1 MSAQTSIHVALFSPE
16 RDLEFLTLMCI
27 VHDTSA
33 LLVLHTFLI
42 KSCNKGAGFMAKQLR
57 FNTRAQYSIKRG
69 VDTLA
74 NAIKVTIG
82 PRGRNVVLDQHL
94 EAPQVL
100 NDGVAIAR
108 GLDLENPFTNM
119 GLQLIKEAAIK
130 TNDMVGDGT
139 TTATLLVQAILN
151 EGLKNITAGANP
163 MMLRTGLELGLDAL
177 LEEIKAI
184 SKPIETH
191 AEIAQVATIAAGDPE
206 IGEMLADVFDHVGKE
221 GIITVEEGRGIA
233 SEIEYIKGM
242 QFDRGYIS
250 PSMVT
255 DQERM
260 EAVLS
265 NCSILITDKKITGF
279 SELLPLLEH
288 LMENG
293 QKQLLVIAEDVEGEA
308 LTSLAMNKRRGVF
321 HTLAIRA
328 PSFGDRRETVLQD
341 IAIMTGG
348 RFVSEKAGRRLDNV
362 TIEDLGYAR
371 SVITK
376 QNTTVILDGNG
387 TQEAIQGRMN
397 ELRAQLADTA
407 NANYDR
413 EKLQQRLASLSG
425 GVGVI
430 KVGAATEVELKER
443 KLRVEDALAST
454 RAALEEGVVPGG
466 GVALVIAQAV
476 LDSVKTKLPEE
487 LIGVNILRRAL
498 EEPLRQIAE
507 NGGYDGSVVVATVR
521 EKPFGYGF
529 DVITGQYVDM
539 FKAGI
544 IDPVKVT
551 RTALQ
556 NAVSIA
562 GMLLTTDTII
572 TDAPVHIP
580 DFKDIE
586 FGL

>member
-1 MSAQTSIHVALFSPE
+1 
-16 RDLEFLTLMCI
+16 
-27 VHDTSA
+27 
-33 LLVLHTFLI
+33 
-42 KSCNKGAGFMAKQLR
+42 MAKQLR

-82 PRGRNVVLDQHL
+82 PRGRNVVLDQRF

-100 NDGVAIAR
+100 NDGVTIAR
-108 GLDLENPFTNM
+108 GIDLENPFTNM

-139 TTATLLVQAILN
+139 TTATLLVQAILT
-151 EGLKNITAGANP
+151 EGLKNIAAGANP
-163 MMLRTGLELGLDAL
+163 MQLRTGLELGLRAL
-177 LEEIKAI
+177 VAEIKAI

-191 AEIAQVATIAAGDPE
+191 EEIAQVATIASDDPE
-206 IGEMLADVFDHVGKE
+206 IGEMIADVLDHVGKD
-221 GIITVEEGRGIA
+221 GIITVEEGRGVA

-260 EAVLS
+260 EAILS
-265 NCSILITDKKITGF
+265 NCHILITDKKITGF
-279 SELLPLLEH
+279 QELLPVLELLVA
-288 LMENG
+288 NG
-293 QKQLLVIAEDVEGEA
+293 EKQLLVIAEDVEGEA
-308 LTSLAMNKRRGVF
+308 LTSLVVNKRRGIF

-348 RFVSEKAGRRLDNV
+348 QVISEKAGRTLDTV
-362 TIEDLGYAR
+362 KIEELGYAR
-371 SVITK
+371 SVTTK
-376 QNTTVILDGNG
+376 RDTTVILEGKG
-387 TQEAIQGRMN
+387 EPEAIQERVREMH
-397 ELRAQLADTA
+397 AQLAQPGAD
-407 NANYDR
+407 YDH
-413 EKLQQRLASLSG
+413 EKLQQRLANLSG

-430 KVGAATEVELKER
+430 KVGAMTEVEMKER
-443 KLRVEDALAST
+443 KLRVEDALSST

-466 GVALVIAQAV
+466 GAALVIAQAV

-487 LIGVNILRRAL
+487 QTGVNILRRAL
-498 EEPLRQIAE
+498 EEPLRQIAA
-507 NGGYDGSVVVATVR
+507 NAGYDGPVVVATVR

-529 DVITGQYVDM
+529 DAITGQYVDM

-580 DFKDIE
+580 DFKDID

>member
-1 MSAQTSIHVALFSPE
+1 
-16 RDLEFLTLMCI
+16 
-27 VHDTSA
+27 
-33 LLVLHTFLI
+33 
-42 KSCNKGAGFMAKQLR
+42 MAKQLR

-82 PRGRNVVLDQHL
+82 PRGRNVVLDQRF

-100 NDGVAIAR
+100 NDGVTIAR
-108 GLDLENPFTNM
+108 GIDLENPFTNM

-139 TTATLLVQAILN
+139 TTATLLVQAILT
-151 EGLKNITAGANP
+151 EGLKNIAAGANP
-163 MMLRTGLELGLDAL
+163 MQLRTGLELGLRAL
-177 LEEIKAI
+177 VAEIKAI

-191 AEIAQVATIAAGDPE
+191 EEIAQVATIASDDPE
-206 IGEMLADVFDHVGKE
+206 IGEMIADVLDHVGKD
-221 GIITVEEGRGIA
+221 GIITVEEGRGVA

-260 EAVLS
+260 EAILS
-265 NCSILITDKKITGF
+265 NCHILITDKKITGF
-279 SELLPLLEH
+279 QELLPVLELLVA
-288 LMENG
+288 NG
-293 QKQLLVIAEDVEGEA
+293 EKQLLVIAEDVEGEA
-308 LTSLAMNKRRGVF
+308 LTSLVVNKRRGIF
-321 HTLAIRA
+321 NTLAIRA

-348 RFVSEKAGRRLDNV
+348 QVISEKAGRTLDTV
-362 TIEDLGYAR
+362 TIEELGYAR
-371 SVITK
+371 SVTTK
-376 QNTTVILDGNG
+376 RDTTVILEGKG
-387 TQEAIQGRMN
+387 EPEAVQERIR
-397 ELRAQLADTA
+397 ELHAQLVQPGAD
-407 NANYDR
+407 YDH
-413 EKLQQRLASLSG
+413 EKLQQRLANLSG

-430 KVGAATEVELKER
+430 KVGAMTEVEMKER
-443 KLRVEDALAST
+443 KLRVEDALSST

-466 GVALVIAQAV
+466 GAALVIAQAV

-487 LIGVNILRRAL
+487 QTGVNILRRSL
-498 EEPLRQIAE
+498 EEPLRQIAA
-507 NGGYDGSVVVATVR
+507 NAGYDGPVVVATVR

-529 DVITGQYVDM
+529 DAMTGQYVDM

-580 DFKDIE
+580 DFKDID